1 MDNLEIKVTQQQGVI
16 STNFETVEAEI
27 KTAMEDYKN
36 YVVTED
42 SIKVA
47 KKDLAELRKKK
58 TEIDDA
64 RKQVK
69 REWEKPLKE
78 FEERC
83 KKLTA
88 LVDEPIN
95 LINKQLNLFEEE
107 RKAEKKERCIEIFN
121 ESVGNFADYL
131 KFEKVYNDKWLNV
144 SYSETDIRYD
154 ISEALTKIRSD
165 LSVIEGLHSEIH
177 DEIIKTYINSDNN
190 LSVAV
195 ARNSQYLEDKNRMEK
210 LAKEKAERE
219 ERERE
224 ELERKAV
231 EETVVDEVQE
241 FKEEEV
247 EGFENPTPIDNL
259 NNFVNKTKTATIIVS
274 LEDLQSVKNALDF
287 AEIKYEILED

>member
-107 RKAEKKERCIEIFN
+107 RKSEKKERCIEIFN
-121 ESVGNFADYL
+121 ESVGKLADYL

-219 ERERE
+219 KKERE

-231 EETVVDEVQE
+231 EETVVDEVQG